1 MIFLSFAF
9 ASAALRHRGR
19 MGEPSGDGGDLGAA
33 EALRAHACQHQ
44 PVILVIEAQLAVL
57 SSSKRLLA
65 DAGPP
70 AVLATAPDAAMLADV
85 GATAVLA
92 PAPLAV
98 MVADSVLVPPQS
110 LHWLLWR
117 LCWMRL
123 APPQSMHLLLMR
135 RVMLGSA
142 PAEPSLVPLE
152 VVLDFLAPPP
162 RLRCA
167 HPLSLPPP
175 FRAGGRGRR

>member
-1 MIFLSFAF
+1 
-9 ASAALRHRGR
+9 
-19 MGEPSGDGGDLGAA
+19 MGEPGGDGDDLGTA

-70 AVLATAPDAAMLADV
+70 AVLAPAPDAAMLADV

-98 MVADSVLVPPQS
+98 MVADSVLVSPQS
-110 LHWLLWR
+110 LHWPLWR
-117 LCWMRL
+117 LCWQML

-135 RVMLGSA
+135 LCSQM
-142 PAEPSLVPLE
+142 LVPPQNLHW
-152 VVLDFLAPPP
+152 FLW
-162 RLRCA
+162 RLCSIFLR
-167 HPLSLPPP
+167 PL
-175 FRAGGRGRR
+175 RGCGGLIRWSRWKGPQVHWA